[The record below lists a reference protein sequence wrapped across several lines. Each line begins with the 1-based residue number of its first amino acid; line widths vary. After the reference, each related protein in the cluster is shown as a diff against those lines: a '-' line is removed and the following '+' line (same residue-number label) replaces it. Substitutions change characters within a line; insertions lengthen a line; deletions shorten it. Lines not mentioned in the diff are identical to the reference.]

1 MRAQSL
7 GGIEQAALRPVG
19 FKIALKQLLQNLH
32 RSGACTRFAHMTD
45 WDMEHTPF
53 KSWAEVAPRLVAV
66 AAGRAPADLV
76 IRKGQWVNVHT
87 REVLPDQD
95 IAIAEGRIA
104 YVGPDAS
111 HCMGALTEVIQAQG
125 RFMLP
130 GLCDGHMHI
139 ESGMLTPAEFARAVV
154 GHGTTSMFTDPH
166 EIANV
171 LGLEGVRMMHD
182 EALMQPVN
190 IFTQMPSCA
199 PSAPGLETTGFE
211 ISPEDV
217 AEAMGWPGII
227 GLGEMMNFPGVVN
240 ADPKMLAEIAATQQ
254 AGKTVGGHYASPD
267 LGPNFHAYAAGGPAD
282 DHEGTCEA
290 DAIARVRQGMR
301 SMMRLGSA
309 WYDVET
315 QITAITE
322 KGLDSRNFIL
332 CTDDCHSGTLVNDGH
347 MNRAVRHAI
356 ACGCDPL
363 VALQMATIN
372 TATHFGLE
380 RELGS
385 IAPGRRAD
393 IILSSDLTNLPIEH
407 VIARGV
413 TVAIDGAP
421 TVDFPHYAW
430 PAHARQTVNL
440 GRDRTA
446 TDFEVAAPV
455 GATQVTVNVIGVLE
469 NQAPTKALSAKLA
482 VQSGR
487 VEGDLNQDVCQI
499 ALVERHRGTGGV
511 TNAFVSGFGYKGKM
525 AMAST
530 VAHDS
535 HHMIVVGTD
544 RENMALATNR
554 LGAVGGGVTVF
565 QDGKEIALVT
575 LPIAGLMSDAPA
587 TEVAQAAENMMDAMR
602 TCGCSLN
609 NAYMQH
615 SLLALVVIPEL
626 RISDLGLVDVTK
638 FEMTDLIKDSE

>member
-1 MRAQSL
+1 M
-7 GGIEQAALRPVG
+7 EQTY
-19 FKIALKQLLQNLH
+19 FQ
-32 RSGACTRFAHMTD
+32 
-45 WDMEHTPF
+45 
-53 KSWAEVAPRLVAV
+53 SWADVAPQLVAV
-66 AAGRAPADLV
+66 AAGRSPADLV
-76 IRKGQWVNVHT
+76 IKNGQWVNVHT
-87 REVLPDQD
+87 REILPGHD
-95 IAIAEGRIA
+95 IAVIAGRIA

-111 HCMGALTEVIQAQG
+111 HCIGASTEIIEAEG
-125 RFMLP
+125 RFMIP

-139 ESGMLTPAEFARAVV
+139 ESGMLTPAEFARAVI
-154 GHGTTSMFTDPH
+154 GHGTTTMFTDPH

-182 EALMQPVN
+182 EALMQPIN

-199 PSAPGLETTGFE
+199 PSAPGLETTGYE
-211 ISPEDV
+211 IGPDDV
-217 AEAMGWPGII
+217 AAAMQWPGII
-227 GLGEMMNFPGVVN
+227 GLGEMMNFPGVIN
-240 ADPKMLAEIAATQQ
+240 GSQQMLAEIAATQK

-267 LGPNFHAYAAGGPAD
+267 LGKDFHAYAAGGPAD

-301 SMMRLGSA
+301 MMMRLGSA

-315 QITAITE
+315 QITAVTE
-322 KGLDSRNFIL
+322 KGLDPRGFIL

-347 MNRAVRHAI
+347 MNRVVRHAI
-356 ACGCDPL
+356 DCGCDPV
-363 VALQMATIN
+363 VALQMATVN

-380 RELGS
+380 RDLGS

-393 IILSSDLTNLPIEH
+393 VILTSDLKTLPIEQ
-407 VIARGV
+407 VIARGK
-413 TVAIDGAP
+413 TVAKDGEVL
-421 TVDFPHYAW
+421 VDCPHYDW
-430 PAHARQTVNL
+430 PEHARQTVNL
-440 GRDRTA
+440 GRNRTA
-446 TDFEVAAPV
+446 ADFEVAAPE
-455 GATQVTVNVIGVLE
+455 GAQAVTANVIGVIE
-469 NQAPTKALSAKLA
+469 NQAPTKALTADLM
-482 VQSGR
+482 VVDGV
-487 VEGDLNQDVCQI
+487 VEGDRAQDVCQI
-499 ALVERHRGTGGV
+499 ALVERHLGTGGV
-511 TNAFVSGFGYKGKM
+511 TNGFVSGFGYTGKM

-544 RENMALATNR
+544 RASMAQAANR

-565 QDGKEIALVT
+565 KDGEEIALVE

-587 TEVAQAAENMMDAMR
+587 TEVAAKAQKMVEAMEA
-602 TCGCSLN
+602 CGCTLN

-638 FEMTDLIKDSE
+638 FEMTDVIKAVK